1 MRAFTSKDRAPATR
15 HYVTHTSALPPP
27 YQLAIEDAAFRM
39 TVLENHVPR
48 DYDCE
53 RSLAASTW
61 FSVTVTAPPSK
72 RYLYLVQHE
81 TETRLVVLLLMFDRS
96 AAGDNVRG
104 LQLPPNGAWL
114 RAIVEGPVV
123 VLASDL
129 VLPRKSITAW
139 LGASEPPS
147 PPQPPY
153 F

>member
-1 MRAFTSKDRAPATR
+1 MRAFTSKDRAPATS
-15 HYVTHTSALPPP
+15 HYVTQTSPLPPP
-27 YQLAIEDAAFRM
+27 YQLAIEGAAFRLA
-39 TVLENHVPR
+39 VLDNAVPR
-48 DYDCE
+48 DYDSE
-53 RSLAASTW
+53 RALAASTW
-61 FSVTVTAPPSK
+61 FSATVTAPPSK

-81 TETRLVVLLLMFDRS
+81 TETGLVVLLLMFDRS
-96 AAGDNVRG
+96 AAGDDGRG
-104 LQLPPNGAWL
+104 LRLPANGAWL

>member
-1 MRAFTSKDRAPATR
+1 MRAFTSKDRAPVTS
-15 HYVTHTSALPPP
+15 HYVTHTSPLPPP
-27 YQLAIEDAAFRM
+27 YQLAIEAAAFRM
-39 TVLENHVPR
+39 TVLENTVPR

-53 RSLAASTW
+53 RALAPSTW

-81 TETRLVVLLLMFDRS
+81 TETGLVVLLLMFDRS
-96 AAGDNVRG
+96 AASDDGRG
-104 LQLPPNGAWL
+104 LGLPPNGAWL
-114 RAIVEGPVV
+114 RALVEGPVV

-139 LGASEPPS
+139 LGGSEPPA

>member
-1 MRAFTSKDRAPATR
+1 MRAFTSKDRTPATR
-15 HYVTHTSALPPP
+15 HYVSHTSALPPP

-53 RSLAASTW
+53 RALAPSTW
-61 FSVTVTAPPSK
+61 FSVTVTAPPTK

-81 TETRLVVLLLMFDRS
+81 TETGLVVLLLMLDRS
-96 AAGDNVRG
+96 AGDDAR
-104 LQLPPNGAWL
+104 LRLPPSGAWL

-139 LGASEPPS
+139 LGGSEPPTT
-147 PPQPPY
+147 PPEPPY
-153 F
+153 L

>member
-1 MRAFTSKDRAPATR
+1 MRAFTSKDRAPAAS
-15 HYVTHTSALPPP
+15 HYVTHTSPLPPP
-27 YQLAIEDAAFRM
+27 YQLAIEGAAFRM
-39 TVLENHVPR
+39 AVLDNTPR
-48 DYDCE
+48 DYDSE
-53 RSLAASTW
+53 RALAPSTW

-81 TETRLVVLLLMFDRS
+81 TETGLVVLLLMFDRS
-96 AAGDNVRG
+96 AAGDDGRG
-104 LQLPPNGAWL
+104 LRLPPNGAWL

-139 LGASEPPS
+139 LGGSEPPS
-147 PPQPPY
+147 PAQPPY